1 MVAGMTGSGKI
12 LWMQSLLQQVQ
23 TDRSATR
30 DNNLLLATVATC
42 LHPIIDDDTDHR
54 ICQGDPGISAK

>member
-30 DNNLLLATVATC
+30 DNNLLLATVATW